1 MFDWRFLGGVA
12 VAVAMLV
19 VVLGIFVAL
28 PLMLTD
34 TGIHVDAGLIVH
46 ALAAIRLI

>member
-1 MFDWRFLGGVA
+1 MFDRRFLAGVA

-28 PLMLTD
+28 PLVLN
-34 TGIHVDAGLIVH
+34 VDAGLIVH
-46 ALAAIRLI
+46 VLAAIRLI

>member
-1 MFDWRFLGGVA
+1 MFDWRSLRGVA
-12 VAVAMLV
+12 VAAAILV

-28 PLMLTD
+28 PLMLN
-34 TGIHVDAGLIVH
+34 VDAGLIVH

>member
-1 MFDWRFLGGVA
+1 MFDWRFLRGVG
-12 VAVAMLV
+12 VIVAMLV

-28 PLMLTD
+28 PLTLN
-34 TGIHVDAGLIVH
+34 VDAGLIVH

>member
-1 MFDWRFLGGVA
+1 MFDWGSLRGIA

-28 PLMLTD
+28 PLMLN
-34 TGIHVDAGLIVH
+34 VDAGLIVH

>member
-1 MFDWRFLGGVA
+1 MFDWRFLRGVA
-12 VAVAMLV
+12 VAVAIPV

-28 PLMLTD
+28 PLMLN
-34 TGIHVDAGLIVH
+34 VDAGMIVH

>member
-1 MFDWRFLGGVA
+1 MFDWRSLRDVA

-28 PLMLTD
+28 PLMLD
-34 TGIHVDAGLIVH
+34 VDAGLIVH

>member
-1 MFDWRFLGGVA
+1 MFDWGSLRGIA
-12 VAVAMLV
+12 VAVAILV

-28 PLMLTD
+28 PLMLN
-34 TGIHVDAGLIVH
+34 VDAGMIVH